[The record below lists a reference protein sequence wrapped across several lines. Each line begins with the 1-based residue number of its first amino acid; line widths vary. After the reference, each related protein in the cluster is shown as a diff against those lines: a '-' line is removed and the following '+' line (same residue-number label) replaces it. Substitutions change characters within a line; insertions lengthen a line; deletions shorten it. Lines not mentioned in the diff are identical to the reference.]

1 MERYKKASII
11 HMMALLLLFQCLAY
25 KAGHVSGSL
34 CSDLC
39 AQNNIHLGKCLTTV
53 PDKKIY
59 DGEWLGTK
67 VVLKVNMSW
76 FEEFDKLQKIT
87 DTEAVSSYQNHV
99 SSRVKTLFG
108 DCSHCS
114 KLVSRLLSLGDG
126 DGDEAISASE
136 ARTFIALLQHVEPMM
151 LMTLNESKHTVDFYG
166 YCGGLYVV
174 EKLPFV
180 ASDLFQGTWELL
192 DISFLPD
199 VFEPL
204 QNLFNEYS
212 GKLLNFASSSVLN
225 MATIFNNALT
235 VAKSPILS
243 TFFQVYAT
251 SKRDKFD
258 FAYSLLEATLDVSTT
273 PYGLTQSCDVHLGNY
288 GITNIST
295 VKLIDLD
302 LLYPHVFLR
311 SLLEQTKCVS
321 HWDCFVGHF
330 DFCWSTCDK
339 IKGTCK
345 SLLGMQDLH
354 MVCED
359 LLPLIFRNPNYL
371 EPTGHNTT
379 CLERA
384 IGKLGVFCSK
394 MPVVYSIE
402 ELRRNILTVK
412 KILKSV
418 DLKVTESC

>member
-1 MERYKKASII
+1 M
-11 HMMALLLLFQCLAY
+11 
-25 KAGHVSGSL
+25 SGPL
-34 CSDLC
+34 CSNLC
-39 AQNNIHLGKCLTTV
+39 TQNNIHLDKCLTTV

-59 DGEWLGTK
+59 DGEWLGRK
-67 VVLKVNMSW
+67 IILKVNMSW
-76 FEEFDKLQKIT
+76 FEEFETLQKIT

-136 ARTFIALLQHVEPMM
+136 ARTFISLLQHVEPMM

-180 ASDLFQGTWELL
+180 ASHVFGDRWELL
-192 DISFLPD
+192 DLSFLPD

-204 QNLFNEYS
+204 QKLFNEYS
-212 GKLLNFASSSVLN
+212 GKVLNFASSSVLN
-225 MATIFNNALT
+225 MATIFNNAFT
-235 VAKSPILS
+235 VAECPIFS

-251 SKRDKFD
+251 SKREKFD
-258 FAYSLLEATLDVSTT
+258 FAYSLLEATLDVSIT

-288 GITNIST
+288 GITNTST

-311 SLLEQTKCVS
+311 SLLEQKKCVS
-321 HWDCFVGHF
+321 HWDCFVGRF

-345 SLLGMQDLH
+345 SLLGIQDLH
-354 MVCED
+354 MVCEG

-384 IGKLGVFCSK
+384 IRKLGVFCSK
-394 MPVVYSIE
+394 MPVVYSIK
-402 ELRRNILTVK
+402 ELRRNILIVK
-412 KILKSV
+412 KRLKSI
-418 DLKVTESC
+418 E

>member
-1 MERYKKASII
+1 M
-11 HMMALLLLFQCLAY
+11 
-25 KAGHVSGSL
+25 SGPL
-34 CSDLC
+34 CSNLC
-39 AQNNIHLGKCLTTV
+39 TQNNIHLDKCLTTV

-59 DGEWLGTK
+59 DGEWLGRK
-67 VVLKVNMSW
+67 IILKVNMSW

-87 DTEAVSSYQNHV
+87 DTEAVSSYQNLV

-136 ARTFIALLQHVEPMM
+136 ARTFISLLQHVEPMM

-180 ASDLFQGTWELL
+180 ASHVFGDRWELL
-192 DISFLPD
+192 DLSFLPD

-204 QNLFNEYS
+204 QKLFNEYS
-212 GKLLNFASSSVLN
+212 GKLLNFAASSVLN

-235 VAKSPILS
+235 VAKCPIFS
-243 TFFQVYAT
+243 TFFQVYAS
-251 SKRDKFD
+251 SKREKFD
-258 FAYSLLEATLDVSTT
+258 FAYSLLEATLDVSIT

-288 GITNIST
+288 GITNMST

-302 LLYPHVFLR
+302 LLYPHIFLR

-321 HWDCFVGHF
+321 HWDCFVGRF

-345 SLLGMQDLH
+345 SLLGIQDLH
-354 MVCED
+354 MVCEG

-371 EPTGHNTT
+371 EPTSHNTT

-402 ELRRNILTVK
+402 ELRRNILIVK
-412 KILKSV
+412 KRLKSIEV
-418 DLKVTESC
+418 NLVKDC